1 MLSSKVLIISAI
13 TGTHGPDQAEQVNI
27 VLRHLTARGNDVILY
42 DFSAANNEQYDIEM
56 LKKQLNTSGM
66 VESVDAIVLITDE
79 YCAYLTQVLQG
90 LFKVNSKK
98 LKRSSNVWFHN
109 GVCCTILG
117 GSVKKSR
124 VAKQLWE
131 VFSEQNELDLTD
143 IFPYGSPRSYVLDYT
158 KETAQPTVV

>member
-1 MLSSKVLIISAI
+1 MPRVFLLSAI
-13 TGTHGPDQAEQVNI
+13 TGSGSEAEQVNI
-27 VLRHLTARGNDVILY
+27 ILRHLASRGNDVTLY
-42 DFSAANNEQYDIEM
+42 DMSVLGNDQCDVED
-56 LKKQLNTSGM
+56 LKKQMNFLKIMDVMKSA
-66 VESVDAIVLITDE
+66 DAIVLVTDE
-79 YCAYLTQVLQG
+79 YCAYLTQVIQS
-90 LFKVNSKK
+90 LFTINSKR

-131 VFSEQNELDLTD
+131 VFSEQNELDLSD
-143 IFPYGSPRSYVLDYT
+143 IFPYGSPRPYVLDYT

>member
-1 MLSSKVLIISAI
+1 MMSRVFLISAI
-13 TGTHGPDQAEQVNI
+13 TGNGPEQAEQVNVI
-27 VLRHLTARGNDVILY
+27 LRHLTARGNDVILY
-42 DFSAANNEQYDIEM
+42 DLSAANANECDINEI
-56 LKKQLNTSGM
+56 KKQLDLVGM
-66 VESVDAIVLITDE
+66 LESVDAIVLITDE
-79 YCAYLTQVLQG
+79 YCAYLTQVIQG

-117 GSVKKSR
+117 GSVRKSR

-143 IFPYGSPRSYVLDYT
+143 LFPYGSPRPYVLDYT

>member
-1 MLSSKVLIISAI
+1 MAYFDFTKLASFLIILFI
-13 TGTHGPDQAEQVNI
+13 FFT
-27 VLRHLTARGNDVILY
+27 
-42 DFSAANNEQYDIEM
+42 DFSAGSNDHCDIED
-56 LKKQLNTSGM
+56 LKKQLELSGILIA
-66 VESVDAIVLITDE
+66 VDAIVLITDE
-79 YCAYLTQVLQG
+79 HCAYLTQVIQG
-90 LFKVNSKK
+90 MFKMNSKK

-117 GSVKKSR
+117 GSVRKSC

-131 VFSEQNELDLTD
+131 VFSEQNELDLSD

>member
-1 MLSSKVLIISAI
+1 MCRVFLISAI
-13 TGTHGPDQAEQVNI
+13 TGNGPEQAEQVNI
-27 VLRHLTARGNDVILY
+27 VLRHLAARGNDVILY
-42 DFSAANNEQYDIEM
+42 DLSADNTNDNCDINDI
-56 LKKQLNTSGM
+56 KKQLNIVDM
-66 VESVDAIVLITDE
+66 LEDVDAIVLITDE
-79 YCAYLTQVLQG
+79 YCAYLTQVIQG

-117 GSVKKSR
+117 GSVRKAR

-131 VFSEQNELDLTD
+131 VFSEQNDLDLSD
-143 IFPYGSPRSYVLDYT
+143 LFPYGSPRSYVLDYT

>member
-1 MLSSKVLIISAI
+1 
-13 TGTHGPDQAEQVNI
+13 
-27 VLRHLTARGNDVILY
+27 
-42 DFSAANNEQYDIEM
+42 M

>member
-1 MLSSKVLIISAI
+1 MLSSRVLIISAI
-13 TGTHGPDQAEQVNI
+13 TGNGPEQAEQVNI
-27 VLRHLTARGNDVILY
+27 ILRHLTARGNDVILY
-42 DFSAANNEQYDIEM
+42 DFSAGNTDNCDVEQLKQQLDITGITEA
-56 LKKQLNTSGM
+56 
-66 VESVDAIVLITDE
+66 VDAIVLITDE
-79 YCAYLTQVLQG
+79 YCAYLTQIIQG

-98 LKRSSNVWFHN
+98 QKRSSNVWFHN

-117 GSVKKSR
+117 GSVRKSR

-131 VFSEQNELDLTD
+131 VFSQQNELDLTD

>member
-1 MLSSKVLIISAI
+1 MDLV
-13 TGTHGPDQAEQVNI
+13 
-27 VLRHLTARGNDVILY
+27 
-42 DFSAANNEQYDIEM
+42 
-56 LKKQLNTSGM
+56 GM
-66 VESVDAIVLITDE
+66 IESVDAIVLITDE
-79 YCAYLTQVLQG
+79 YCAYLTQVIQG
-90 LFKVNSKK
+90 LFKVDSKK

-131 VFSEQNELDLTD
+131 VFTDQHELDLTD
-143 IFPYGSPRSYVLDYT
+143 LFPYGSPRSYVLDYT